1 MKGIS
6 VLPWLL
12 VAGMWGAAAWL
23 WRSAPESMP
32 VHWNFAGEP
41 DRWGGRAEGLLGL
54 PAILTV
60 LLVGFQVIPRL
71 DPGRNNWAQM
81 RGAWSGFQ
89 AAFVLFMAGVYAA
102 ALGAFPMAE
111 TLPWLLGALFVA
123 LGAVMGKIRPNFFF
137 GIRTPWTLTSK
148 RAWTRTHRLG
158 GFVFI
163 AVGLVSI
170 VAGILVP
177 PAALI
182 VDVGGILL
190 GSAALAVYS
199 WRVWLADPDRI
210 APAGTRPE

>member
-1 MKGIS
+1 M
-6 VLPWLL
+6 
-12 VAGMWGAAAWL
+12 
-23 WRSAPESMP
+23 SAT
-32 VHWNFAGEP
+32 N
-41 DRWGGRAEGLLGL
+41 LQ
-54 PAILTV
+54 V
-60 LLVGFQVIPRL
+60 LLASRPQGWVTENNFSIVETPLPQPRDGEVLVRNQYLSL
-71 DPGRNNWAQM
+71 DPYM
-81 RGAWSGFQ
+81 RGR
-89 AAFVLFMAGVYAA
+89 MYAEKSYA
-102 ALGAFPMAE
+102 VP
-111 TLPWLLGALFVA
+111 VA

-163 AVGLVSI
+163 AVGLVGI
-170 VAGILVP
+170 VAGLLVP

-210 APAGTRPE
+210 EPAGTRPE